1 MHERTP
7 FLLSSCHCNALK
19 AHYLCALCGALEE
32 IANIVRS
39 LASPKYRRQAITAV
53 LFFLQLSVLGAKVL
67 GVETEKKV
75 FRLPSNTL
83 LTSLLMVS

>member
-1 MHERTP
+1 M
-7 FLLSSCHCNALK
+7 
-19 AHYLCALCGALEE
+19 
-32 IANIVRS
+32 RS